1 MASAAAQNCQKYF
14 YDHST
19 PMPPRDRRPRTFC
32 PQLPMQQALTS
43 KADASASPNTA
54 TDPAAAAAGAQGTTA
69 AGAAGAAPA
78 PGEAANAAGAASDAK
93 TAAGG
98 STTAAAPGDVA
109 SSGGAAASSGAGA
122 DAAGAIAVPVGSGS
136 LSSSASSPP
145 HTALGA
151 NASSPSPPLSTS
163 LSSSNSPRS
172 TSPPLAS
179 SAPVVGATGAATAAS
194 RANSSSSSGG
204 ATTLEASPPPA
215 TVSHSLSAG
224 AATPPHSSG
233 SFITHQKSLSSSMGP
248 LSIAAATAQLPAS
261 PAVTAAAVKALVAQ
275 GLMDGVRPKSIPV
288 GPNLGKS
295 LSSSESDRI
304 TLASKVINETQFIN
318 FMRELTDFGDHQIV
332 EMFDIFGT
340 CARGGA
346 SRRHTCTVGT
356 FSSADRT
363 RICGTDKEDCGG
375 IYFEEWFLLL
385 ALFCAIESGQCKQF
399 LYVVTLTRAY
409 LLLSHLVP
417 TVL

>member
-194 RANSSSSSGG
+194 RANSSGGG

-295 LSSSESDRI
+295 LGSSESDRI